1 MKKIRLTVREKEN
14 EKIKIKNIEWY
25 GVLTRVEIVEY
36 KYLSLG
42 YRIKNCKNE
51 MVRDINLDN
60 FLSIRQM
67 EETI

>member
-36 KYLSLG
+36 NYLSLG

>member
-25 GVLTRVEIVEY
+25 GVLTRVKIVEY
-36 KYLSLG
+36 NYLSLG

-60 FLSIRQM
+60 FLSVRQM